1 MVDRVSEEQ
10 RSWNMSRI
18 RGANTKPELQLR
30 SLLHSAGYR
39 FRLHDPKLPGRPD
52 IILKKYRAVIF
63 VHGCYWHRHPKCPN
77 ATTPSTRTNFWQA
90 KFDDTVERDKR
101 KTAELRGRGWR
112 VITVWECELEKDP
125 QGVLDD
131 IRSALERGM

>member
-1 MVDRVSEEQ
+1 MVDRISEEQ

-18 RGANTKPELQLR
+18 RGTDTRPELQLR
-30 SLLHSAGYR
+30 SLLHGAGYR

-52 IILKKYRAVIF
+52 MILKKYRAVIF
-63 VHGCYWHRHPKCPN
+63 VHGCYWHRHPDCPN
-77 ATTPSTRTNFWQA
+77 TTTPGTRTKFWQA

-101 KTAELRGRGWR
+101 KSAELRGHGWR

-125 QGVLDD
+125 QGVLDG
-131 IRSALERGM
+131 IRAVLERSV

>member
-63 VHGCYWHRHPKCPN
+63 VHGCYWHRHSNCPN
-77 ATTPSTRTNFWQA
+77 ATTPGTRTKFWQA

-101 KTAELRGRGWR
+101 NAAELADRGWH
-112 VITVWECELEKDP
+112 VITVWECELARDP
-125 QGVLDD
+125 QVVLHT
-131 IRSALERGM
+131 IRCVLERRV

>member
-63 VHGCYWHRHPKCPN
+63 VHGCYWHRHSNCPN
-77 ATTPSTRTNFWQA
+77 ATTPGTRTNFWQA

-131 IRSALERGM
+131 IRSVLERGV